1 MQLEWN
7 EAKRRA
13 NLIKH
18 GIDFRD
24 LGPVFDDERRIEVE
38 DGRRD
43 YVEDGRRDYGEVRVV
58 VLGRLHGRLV
68 HVTYTVRQ
76 SARRIIS
83 ARKANPREQRFYE
96 RRRASHQGNPGP

>member
-24 LGPVFDDERRIEVE
+24 LGPVFDDERRIE
-38 DGRRD
+38 
-43 YVEDGRRDYGEVRVV
+43 VEDGRRDYGEVRVV